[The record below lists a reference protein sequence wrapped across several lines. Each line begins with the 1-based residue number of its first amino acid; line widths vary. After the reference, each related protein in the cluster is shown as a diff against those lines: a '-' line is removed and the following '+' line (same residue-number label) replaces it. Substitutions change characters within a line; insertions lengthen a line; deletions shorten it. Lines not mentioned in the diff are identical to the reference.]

1 MDAKAQ
7 GRRLQGGMGVP
18 QEALTLLQ
26 DKVGK
31 HLRGRPGCPLRDA
44 GGSPPLCPPRPWKVP
59 SPKGFF
65 QPLYVG
71 YSGDFKVSA
80 PPTWWRAPWSLS
92 ACVGAHHHPHTTT
105 PRPSPQ
111 AQPALEPT
119 SVPTSAR
126 CRK

>member
-80 PPTWWRAPWSLS
+80 PPHLVASPLEPLSLCGS
-92 ACVGAHHHPHTTT
+92 PPPPSHHD
-105 PRPSPQ
+105 PQ
-111 AQPALEPT
+111 AQPAGAASPGAHLGPHISE
-119 SVPTSAR
+119 V
-126 CRK
+126 